1 MKRKFITALACL
13 WGSTGAALAA
23 DYEGLTL
30 GGGVHYT
37 EGNYGTPVS
46 TQITALAFTGRYD
59 TQRWT
64 FKVTVPYLFVSG
76 SASVVPGVGQVRNV
90 PAADSS
96 ASGLGDVVVS
106 ATHKTYYDPAT
117 QLGLDLTGRI
127 KLATADEG
135 ERLGTG
141 EHDIGIQ
148 ADAFKLFGRVT
159 GFAGLGYTMFGSSRA
174 VPLRDVL
181 NATLGASY
189 QIDER
194 DSAGIAYDEREAVA
208 RGAPELS
215 ELTLFWSRQLDR
227 AWKTQLY
234 FLIGLE
240 NGSPDWGAGLSAAY
254 AF

>member
-1 MKRKFITALACL
+1 MKHELITLACL
-13 WGSTGAALAA
+13 WGSAGAALAA
-23 DYEGLTL
+23 DYHGLTL

-46 TQITALAFTGRYD
+46 TRVTALAFTGRYD

-64 FKVTVPYLFVSG
+64 FKATVPYLFVSG

-96 ASGLGDVVVS
+96 ASGLGDLVFS

-117 QLGLDLTGRI
+117 QLGVDVTGRI
-127 KLATADEG
+127 KLATADADEG
-135 ERLGTG
+135 LGTG
-141 EHDIGIQ
+141 EHDLGIQ
-148 ADAFKLFGRVT
+148 AEVFKAFGRVT

-174 VPLRDVL
+174 LPLRDVF
-181 NATLGASY
+181 NATLGATY
-189 QIDER
+189 RIDER
-194 DSAGIAYDEREAVA
+194 DSAGLAYDERDAVA
-208 RGAPELS
+208 RGAARLS

-234 FLIGLE
+234 FLVGLE